1 MWLHS
6 LKVAQL
12 LRSAAYLH
20 TNQSRSCL
28 NHLVISMYMR
38 MRGHKAHICSE
49 YIFLKLYF
57 VSLVSRN
64 NSIIHSLGTPTK
76 QHFSQY
82 IQKYLVK

>member
-1 MWLHS
+1 
-6 LKVAQL
+6 
-12 LRSAAYLH
+12 
-20 TNQSRSCL
+20 
-28 NHLVISMYMR
+28 